1 MKGSYFAYRLIFSI
15 NMSTSGDDATIDLI
29 KLMCICLICKLTF
42 YITLNFGEVQKF
54 FFRTSYGDYGR

>member
-1 MKGSYFAYRLIFSI
+1 
-15 NMSTSGDDATIDLI
+15 MSTSGDDATIDVI

-54 FFRTSYGDYGR
+54 FFRTSYGDYGK